1 MKRILFSIA
10 LFLLLSL
17 GLTPAFVEAADLKIN
32 PSSVITDLGR
42 GSSKNLEFTISGLKG
57 TLYIS
62 SENLP
67 IAVTPLSVNVVE
79 GSKIIVTIKCDEKI
93 PLLTQTG
100 SIIFSA
106 KEGISPVVTKVKCR
120 ISFHEATI
128 PPVKTPVST
137 TPVIPPVKTPVSTT
151 PVIPPVKTPV
161 STTPV
166 IPPVKTPVSTTPV
179 IPPVKTPVST
189 TPVIPPVKTPVVPAS
204 ADFVDS
210 MIVVVGNFVKSY
222 GEWIAGTVAVLVIIA
237 VAGTV
242 YMIRRKNVGRK
253 SNKKILD

>member
-137 TPVIPPVKTPVSTT
+137 TPVIPPVKTPV
-151 PVIPPVKTPV
+151 
-161 STTPV
+161 
-166 IPPVKTPVSTTPV
+166 
-179 IPPVKTPVST
+179 
-189 TPVIPPVKTPVVPAS
+189 VPAS